1 MRKIKRN
8 IYFESNY
15 AGVSIGA
22 FLFSGHTV
30 LVDAPLK
37 PEDGRA
43 WLTALKDAGASP
55 HMTLVQLDAHPDRTL
70 GAQTLQA
77 DVLAHE
83 EIARQFRRRAAVFKT
98 VRQESGAEWESTP
111 GLTGLR
117 WVLPRI
123 TFSHTAQLHFDDT
136 QLHIQPRPG
145 PGPDACWLL
154 APNEGVLFIGDV
166 LTIDQPPFIGQADIP
181 QWMEQLEELQSR
193 QYKDYTIIAGR
204 GGKAEARDAKQ
215 MHSLLKDMHG
225 KLRGISRSKNASAE
239 IEKLAAKYA
248 DRYKPSL
255 KLRPLYGQRLRY
267 GMQEYATRMLASAK
281 RK

>member
-8 IYFESNY
+8 IYFENSF
-15 AGVSIGA
+15 AGVSVGA
-22 FLFSGHTV
+22 FLFSEHTL

-43 WLTALKDAGASP
+43 WLAALKEAGASP
-55 HMTLVQLDAHPDRTL
+55 RMTLVNLDAHPDRTL

-83 EIARQFRRRAAVFKT
+83 EVARQFRRRAAVFKT

-117 WVLPRI
+117 WILPRI
-123 TFSHTAQLHFDDT
+123 TFSHTARLHFGDT
-136 QLHIQPRPG
+136 SLLVVPRPG
-145 PGPDACWLL
+145 PGPDACWLE
-154 APNEGVLFIGDV
+154 APDEGVLFVGDT
-166 LTIDQPPFIGQADIP
+166 LTINQPPFIGQADLA
-181 QWMEQLEELQSR
+181 QWMEQLETLQSR

-204 GGKAEARDAKQ
+204 GGKAEGRDAKQ
-215 MHSLLKDMHG
+215 MHAMLKDMHG
-225 KLRGISRSKNASAE
+225 KLRGISRSRNASAE

-248 DRYKPSL
+248 ERYKPSS
-255 KLRPLYGQRLRY
+255 KQRPLYAQRLRY
-267 GMQEYATRMLASAK
+267 GMQEYATRLLASAK

>member
-8 IYFESNY
+8 IYFENSF

-22 FLFSGHTV
+22 FLFSEHTI

-43 WLTALKDAGASP
+43 WLAALKDAGASP
-55 HMTLVQLDAHPDRTL
+55 RMTLVNLDAHPDRTL

-117 WVLPRI
+117 WIFPRI
-123 TFSHTAQLHFDDT
+123 TFSHTAHLHFDDT
-136 QLHIQPRPG
+136 RLVIEPHPG
-145 PGPDACWLL
+145 SGPDACWLV
-154 APNEGVLFIGDV
+154 APDEGVLFVGDT
-166 LTIDQPPFIGQADIP
+166 LTIDEPPFIGQADLQ
-181 QWMEQLEELQSR
+181 QWMVQLELLQSR

-204 GGKAEARDAKQ
+204 GGKAEGRDIKQ
-215 MHSLLKDMHG
+215 MLSVLKDMHG
-225 KLRGISRSKNASAE
+225 KLRGISRSKNAPAE
-239 IEKLAAKYA
+239 IEKLAARYA
-248 DRYKPSL
+248 DRYKPGS
-255 KLRPLYGQRLRY
+255 KQRVLYIQRLRY
-267 GMQEYATRMLASAK
+267 GMQEYATHLQAGAK

>member
-8 IYFESNY
+8 IYFENSY

-22 FLFSGHTV
+22 FLFSDHTV

-43 WLTALKDAGASP
+43 WLAALKEAGASSR
-55 HMTLVQLDAHPDRTL
+55 MTLVNLDAHPDRTL

-117 WVLPRI
+117 WVFPRI
-123 TFSHTAQLHFDDT
+123 TFSDTAHLHFGET
-136 QLHIQPRPG
+136 RLLIELRPG
-145 PGPDACWLL
+145 PAPDACWLV
-154 APNEGVLFIGDV
+154 APDEGVLFVGDM
-166 LTIDQPPFIGQADIP
+166 LTIDEPPFIGQADIQ
-181 QWMEQLEELQSR
+181 QWMAQLELLQSR

-204 GGKAEARDAKQ
+204 GGKAEGRDVKQ
-215 MHSLLKDMHG
+215 MFSLLKDMQA
-225 KLRGISRSKNASAE
+225 KLRSISRSKNAPTE
-239 IEKLAAKYA
+239 IEKLAARYA
-248 DRYKPSL
+248 DRYKPGS
-255 KLRPLYGQRLRY
+255 RQRTIYIQRLRY
-267 GMQEYATRMLASAK
+267 GMQEYAAHLASAR